1 LTVKELLYKSN
12 ITLKESKQYD
22 SKEFFNSQVY
32 GISYNSKEVKSGYLF
47 FAIKGTKVDGHEFV
61 EEAFKN
67 GAVAAVVEKD
77 LEFANIIKV
86 SSALEALRKISLVFY
101 DYPFKKLFLG
111 SVTGTN
117 GKSTVT
123 WILSHVANK
132 LLDKSFALGTLGWV
146 HKGKIIRKT
155 NNTTP
160 ESKDICEF
168 LSQAVQL
175 NMKYGFLEVS
185 SHALKLGRLYG
196 IKFDAALFTNLARD
210 HMDFHPSVEDYFAAK
225 SSLFTSTYLKENAF
239 VVINLDDIYGMKLYE
254 NIKDFKKV
262 SFSIEN
268 DKADFFGRFEP
279 LDIGMYILVEGQKIF
294 APIYGKF
301 NASNLLGAY
310 SFLRTMGIEKEKLV
324 NVFSDMIVP
333 YGRLECV
340 QTKPFKIWID
350 YAHTPDGLEKVLQS
364 LRDMVKNKIILVFG
378 AGGNRDKGK
387 RPIMGRIA
395 AQLSNYTIITSDN
408 PRYED
413 PLKIINE
420 IKEGFVSIKNSDFE
434 IVPDRREAIKRSIEI
449 AKDDD
454 AIIIAGKGHEDYQE
468 INGVKYP
475 FSDKDVVVELTKR
488 RFEI

>member
-1 LTVKELLYKSN
+1 MSLTVKELFYKSN
-12 ITLKESKQYD
+12 IALKESKQYD
-22 SKEFFNSQVY
+22 SEEFFNSQVN
-32 GISYNSKEVKSGYLF
+32 GISYNSKDVKKGYLF
-47 FAIKGTKVDGHEFV
+47 FAIKGVRSDGHEFV
-61 EEAFKN
+61 EEAIKN
-67 GAVAAVVEKD
+67 GAIGVIVEKD
-77 LEFANIIKV
+77 VGCSNAIKV
-86 SSALEALRKISLVFY
+86 NSTLQALRQTSLVFF

-123 WILSHVANK
+123 WILSHAVNK
-132 LLDKSFALGTLGWV
+132 LLDKSFALGTLGWM
-146 HKGKIIRKT
+146 HNGKIIKRT
-155 NNTTP
+155 SNTTP

-210 HMDFHPSVEDYFAAK
+210 HMDFHPSVEDYFETK
-225 SSLFTSTYLKENAF
+225 SSLFAPIYLKKDAF
-239 VVINLDDIYGMKLYE
+239 VVINIDDIYGIRLYE
-254 NIKDFKKV
+254 KVKDFRKV
-262 SFSIEN
+262 SFSLDN
-268 DKADFFGRFEP
+268 RSADFYGKFESVNGGIN
-279 LDIGMYILVEGQKIF
+279 LIVEEQKIF

-310 SFLRTMGIEKEKLV
+310 SFLRMMGIEKEKLV

-364 LRDMVKNKIILVFG
+364 LRDMVKNRIILVFG

-387 RPIMGRIA
+387 RSIMGRIA
-395 AQLSNYTIITSDN
+395 AQFSDYTIITSDN
-408 PRYED
+408 PRFED
-413 PLKIINE
+413 PMAIIE
-420 IKEGFVSIKNSDFE
+420 DVKSGFLSIRDSNFE
-434 IVPDRREAIKRSIEI
+434 ILSDRRDAIKRSIEI
-449 AKDDD
+449 ARDGD

-475 FSDKDVVVELTKR
+475 FSDKEVVKGLLKN
-488 RFEI
+488 